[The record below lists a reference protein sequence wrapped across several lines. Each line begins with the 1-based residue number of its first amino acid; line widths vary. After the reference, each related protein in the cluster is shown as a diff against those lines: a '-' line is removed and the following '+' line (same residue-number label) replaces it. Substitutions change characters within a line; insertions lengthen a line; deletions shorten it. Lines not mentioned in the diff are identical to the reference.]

1 MSRKSILVLAAIAA
15 LSTSCLVSGAAFA
28 APASDCVQSDN
39 PVRVIRDCTEILRGD
54 PTNAVA
60 RFKRG
65 KAYLDDRTDTRDLPL
80 AIADLTKA
88 IEIDPKHTDAHHQR
102 GIAFRRKGDPARAI
116 ADQSKAIEI
125 NPSFARAYSERGYAY
140 QQHSDS
146 DRARA
151 DYDKAIA
158 LDPVYAG
165 AYFYRSFLSA
175 LNGDMNRAVEDLKQ
189 TFKLRD
195 RDVDDILRTLSPTER
210 SKALAFFAALFK
222 RIDQNSLHEIEAG
235 RRAKANT
242 ENKSCWRPGMSR
254 NIAIA
259 EQACDPL
266 TSKPPMSPK

>member
-1 MSRKSILVLAAIAA
+1 MSRKSILALAAIAA

-116 ADQSKAIEI
+116 ANQSKA
-125 NPSFARAYSERGYAY
+125 S
-140 QQHSDS
+140 
-146 DRARA
+146 
-151 DYDKAIA
+151 DKAIA